1 MEKQSKI
8 NSSIV
13 GARGAIVAILC
24 LAMGFGSC
32 KKKTETLPFYHTADF
47 SPIWAA
53 EEAVN
58 IDTLH
63 TIAPFSF
70 TDQNNQTITNKTLE
84 GKIYA
89 ANFFFTTCPS
99 ICPKMTNNLHA
110 VADSFANNPNVML
123 LSYSVT
129 PDIDTVEKLHQYAQN
144 KNINSQQWLLLTGNR
159 AQIYQLA
166 RQSYFAEEEPGFS
179 KDSTEFLHTEH
190 CVLVDKKGHIRG
202 VYNATLKLEMTRLI
216 DDITVLL
223 KEN

>member
-1 MEKQSKI
+1 MGRQSKI

-13 GARGAIVAILC
+13 RASKVIAAVLS

-32 KKKTETLPFYHTADF
+32 RNKTETLPFYHTADF
-47 SPIWAA
+47 SPIWAD
-53 EEAVN
+53 EEKIN
-58 IDTLH
+58 TDTLH

-70 TDQNNQTITNKTLE
+70 TDQNNQTITNKTLQ

-89 ANFFFTTCPS
+89 ANFFFTSCPS
-99 ICPKMTNNLHA
+99 ICPKMTNNMHL
-110 VADSFANNPNVML
+110 VADSFANNPNVAL

-129 PDIDTVEKLHQYAQN
+129 PDIDNVEKLHQYAQN
-144 KNINSQQWLLLTGNR
+144 KNINGNQWHLLTGNR
-159 AQIYQLA
+159 SAIYQLA
-166 RQSYFAEEEPGFS
+166 RQSYFAEEEPGFT

-202 VYNATLKLEMTRLI
+202 IYNATLKLEMTRLI
-216 DDITVLL
+216 ADIAILL